1 MPARFAAAV
10 NSKPESDHKTGL
22 ACGGHTHEIQPGM
35 GSGAASDSE
44 AIRALDQLYAGKA
57 GQGDIH
63 LAPVMFCNSRA
74 TPGTAQATWAS
85 TSITTVLDFTR
96 VLHHCCRPQ
105 QQWSSALGKFRM
117 VLWCLNLVK
126 FVHRFWTPE
135 HQCMQQELSLGMF
148 AGVFVSKQAE
158 GGCWIQS
165 AASSNNKQEHRL
177 ARTRCG
183 LRLRRTHARHT
194 A

>member
-1 MPARFAAAV
+1 MYT
-10 NSKPESDHKTGL
+10 K
-22 ACGGHTHEIQPGM
+22 
-35 GSGAASDSE
+35 ASYCMHCYHDDSYCCTVQS
-44 AIRALDQLYAGKA
+44 IPSCFCIHCCFCCLNVRALDQLYAGKA